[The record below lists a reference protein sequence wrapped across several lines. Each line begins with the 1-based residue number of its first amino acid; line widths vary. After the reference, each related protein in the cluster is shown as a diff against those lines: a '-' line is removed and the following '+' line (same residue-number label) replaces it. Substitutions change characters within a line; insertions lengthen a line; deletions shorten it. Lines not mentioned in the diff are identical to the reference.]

1 MNKFTQLGA
10 DIARLWGKYSGSY
23 LLGIRNTLILALVGT
38 VIGCVIG
45 FICGVLNTIPY
56 TKNDHPVKR
65 FVLKL
70 VRVIIRIYVEVFR
83 GTPMVLQAVF
93 LYYGLPYF
101 TDNAVRFSSIWLAA
115 IVVVSINTGAYMA
128 ESVRGGII
136 SVDPGQTEGAM
147 AIGMTHVQT
156 MTSVILPQAL
166 RNIMPQIGNNF
177 IINVKD
183 TSVMFIIGFPDFFA
197 AHRATVG
204 ASYLYFPSAT
214 VEMAGYLT
222 MTLVAS
228 FLLRWVEKKMDGSGS
243 YELVQT
249 DALTMT
255 AGTYNFPGKG
265 SPFDE
270 RNPEAVKSMMREGL
284 RRQAERDEAIRQG
297 KLAEQRRDSAV
308 TDAGNRKGE
317 Q

>member
-1 MNKFTQLGA
+1 MDKFVQLAA
-10 DIARLWGKYSGSY
+10 DIGKLWAKYGGSY
-23 LLGIRNTLILALVGT
+23 VTGIRNTLALALVAT
-38 VIGCVIG
+38 VIGCLIG
-45 FICGVLNTIPY
+45 FVCGVLNTIPCA
-56 TKNDHPVKR
+56 KNAPPVKR
-65 FVLKL
+65 FFLGLIRVI
-70 VRVIIRIYVEVFR
+70 VRVYVEVFR

-93 LYYGLPYF
+93 MYYGLPYF
-101 TDNAVRFSSIWLAA
+101 TDNAVKFTNIWVAA
-115 IVVVSINTGAYMA
+115 VLVVSVNTGAYMA

-136 SVDPGQTEGAM
+136 SIDPGQTEGAK
-147 AIGMTHVQT
+147 AIGMNHVQT

-197 AHRATVG
+197 AHRAAVG

-222 MTLVAS
+222 MTLIAS
-228 FLLRWVEKKMDGSGS
+228 FLLRWVEKKLDGDSS

-249 DALTMT
+249 DQLTMT
-255 AGTYNFPGKG
+255 AGTYNHPGKG

-270 RNPEAVKSMMREGL
+270 QSKEYRDQIQQDPQHGRMRGG
-284 RRQAERDEAIRQG
+284 R
-297 KLAEQRRDSAV
+297 
-308 TDAGNRKGE
+308 
-317 Q
+317 

>member
-1 MNKFTQLGA
+1 MSKFAQLGA
-10 DIARLWGKYSGSY
+10 DIARLWAKYGGAY
-23 LLGIRNTLILALVGT
+23 IAGMRNTLLLALIGT
-38 VIGCVIG
+38 VLGCLIG
-45 FICGVLNTIPY
+45 FVCGILNTIPY
-56 TKNDHPVKR
+56 TKTDHPLKR
-65 FVLKL
+65 FILKL
-70 VRVIIRIYVEVFR
+70 IRVIIRVYVEVFR

-101 TDNAVRFSSIWLAA
+101 TDNAVRFGSIWAAA
-115 IVVVSINTGAYMA
+115 ILVVSINTGAYMA

-147 AIGMTHVQT
+147 AIGMTHVQA

-183 TSVMFIIGFPDFFA
+183 TSVMFIIGFPEFFA

-222 MTLVAS
+222 MTLLAS
-228 FLLRWVEKKMDGSGS
+228 FLLRWVEKKMDGASD
-243 YELVQT
+243 YELVQV
-249 DALTMT
+249 DPLTMT
-255 AGTYNFPGKG
+255 AGTYSFPDKRT
-265 SPFDE
+265 PFDE
-270 RNPEAVKSMMREGL
+270 RNPEAVKSMMREEL
-284 RRQAERDEAIRQG
+284 RRQVEQEEAIRQG
-297 KLAEQRRDSAV
+297 TVTELRRGGSSGE
-308 TDAGNRKGE
+308 TKGGR
-317 Q
+317 

>member
-1 MNKFTQLGA
+1 MNRFVQLFA
-10 DIARLWGKYSGSY
+10 DIAKLWGKYGESY
-23 LLGIRNTLILALVGT
+23 IVGMRNTLVLALIAT

-56 TKNDHPVKR
+56 TKNDPLPKR
-65 FVLKL
+65 ILLKL
-70 VRVIIRIYVEVFR
+70 IRVIVRIYVEVFR

-101 TDNAVRFSSIWLAA
+101 TNNAMKFTDIWVAA
-115 IVVVSINTGAYMA
+115 ILVVSINTGAYMA

-136 SVDPGQTEGAM
+136 SIDPGQTEGAK

-156 MTSVILPQAL
+156 MTNVILPQAL

-197 AHRATVG
+197 AHRAAVG

-214 VEMAGYLT
+214 VEMVGYLT
-222 MTLVAS
+222 MTLLAS
-228 FLLRWVEKKMDGSGS
+228 FLLRWVEKKLDGSSS
-243 YELVQT
+243 YELAQV
-249 DALTMT
+249 DPLTMT
-255 AGTYNFPGKG
+255 AGTYSHPDKG

-270 RNPEAVKSMMREGL
+270 RSKEHRDKQ
-284 RRQAERDEAIRQG
+284 RQALKNRNGSSRGER
-297 KLAEQRRDSAV
+297 
-308 TDAGNRKGE
+308 
-317 Q
+317 

>member
-1 MNKFTQLGA
+1 MNKFAQLGA
-10 DIARLWGKYSGSY
+10 DIAKLWTKYSGAYIS
-23 LLGIRNTLILALVGT
+23 GIENTLILALIGT
-38 VIGCVIG
+38 VIGCLIG

-56 TKNDHPVKR
+56 SRNYHPVKR
-65 FVLKL
+65 FFLKL
-70 VRVIIRIYVEVFR
+70 IRVIIRIYVEVFR

-93 LYYGLPYF
+93 LFYGLPYF
-101 TDNAVRFSSIWLAA
+101 TDNALKFSSVWAAA

-136 SVDPGQTEGAM
+136 SVDPGQTEGAK

-183 TSVMFIIGFPDFFA
+183 TSVMFVIGFPYFFA

-214 VEMAGYLT
+214 VEMVGY
-222 MTLVAS
+222 
-228 FLLRWVEKKMDGSGS
+228 
-243 YELVQT
+243 
-249 DALTMT
+249 LTMT
-255 AGTYNFPGKG
+255 AGTYNHPDKG
-265 SPFDE
+265 TPFDE
-270 RNPEAVKSMMREGL
+270 RSKEYGRT
-284 RRQAERDEAIRQG
+284 G
-297 KLAEQRRDSAV
+297 KED
-308 TDAGNRKGE
+308 K
-317 Q
+317 